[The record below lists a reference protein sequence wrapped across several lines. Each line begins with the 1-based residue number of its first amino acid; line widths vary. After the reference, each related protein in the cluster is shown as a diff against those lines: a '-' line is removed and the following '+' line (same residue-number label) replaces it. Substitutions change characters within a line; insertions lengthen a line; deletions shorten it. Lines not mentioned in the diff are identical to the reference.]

1 MAGGEL
7 VTTLAD
13 VLAAH
18 QRKQWGQHDG
28 WWECECGEP
37 YTPEHQAEAVAAA
50 GLVVI
55 QLPEP
60 YPDET
65 VHPYWSVEDVN
76 GPQIVGVTESDDE
89 SNDDWVSIEFTAR
102 SRIVDAPTA
111 RALGTAF
118 LAAANAAEAVSS

>member
-50 GLVVI
+50 GLAVI
-55 QLPEP
+55 QLPRP
-60 YPDET
+60 PWKY
-65 VHPYWSVEDVN
+65 
-76 GPQIVGVTESDDE
+76 
-89 SNDDWVSIEFTAR
+89 
-102 SRIVDAPTA
+102 
-111 RALGTAF
+111 ALGESEIEDIYSRDGLVVVSGIDAISPTYACELAAAF
-118 LAAANAAEAVSS
+118 LAAANAAESTNP